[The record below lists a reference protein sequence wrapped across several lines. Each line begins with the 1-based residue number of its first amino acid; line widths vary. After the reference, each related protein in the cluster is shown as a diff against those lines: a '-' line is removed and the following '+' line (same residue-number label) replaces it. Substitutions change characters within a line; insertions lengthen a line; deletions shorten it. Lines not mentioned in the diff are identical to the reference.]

1 MEELVDLIATDASA
15 SDVSD
20 KIKDAL
26 MAKASAR
33 IDALRPEIASSV
45 FDAEAPEEE
54 EASVKTRRLKYYH
67 HWKQIRRRSV
77 FESTIQTT
85 MTTRKHFGTGGF

>member
-1 MEELVDLIATDASA
+1 MEELVDLIATDASP

-26 MAKASAR
+26 MAKAAAR
-33 IDALRPEIASSV
+33 IDAFRPDVASSI

-54 EASVKTRRLKYYH
+54 EEVSDEQPT
-67 HWKQIRRRSV
+67 
-77 FESTIQTT
+77 EEDE
-85 MTTRKHFGTGGF
+85 

>member
-26 MAKASAR
+26 MAKAAAR
-33 IDALRPEIASSV
+33 IDALKPDVASSV
-45 FDAEAPEEE
+45 FDVDASEEE
-54 EASVKTRRLKYYH
+54 EEVSDEQPTEED
-67 HWKQIRRRSV
+67 S
-77 FESTIQTT
+77 E
-85 MTTRKHFGTGGF
+85 

>member
-26 MAKASAR
+26 MAKASVR
-33 IDALRPEIASSV
+33 IDALRPEVASTV

-54 EASVKTRRLKYYH
+54 EVSDEQPTEE
-67 HWKQIRRRSV
+67 
-77 FESTIQTT
+77 ESE
-85 MTTRKHFGTGGF
+85 

>member
-26 MAKASAR
+26 MAKAAAR
-33 IDALRPEIASSV
+33 IDAFKPEIAPSV
-45 FDAEAPEEE
+45 FDAEVPEEE
-54 EASVKTRRLKYYH
+54 EVSDEQPT
-67 HWKQIRRRSV
+67 
-77 FESTIQTT
+77 EEDE
-85 MTTRKHFGTGGF
+85 

>member
-26 MAKASAR
+26 MAKAAVR
-33 IDALRPEIASSV
+33 IDALRPEIASDV
-45 FDAEAPEEE
+45 FDGEAPEE
-54 EASVKTRRLKYYH
+54 
-67 HWKQIRRRSV
+67 
-77 FESTIQTT
+77 
-85 MTTRKHFGTGGF
+85 

>member
-26 MAKASAR
+26 MAKAAAR
-33 IDALRPEIASSV
+33 IDAFKPDIASSV
-45 FDAEAPEEE
+45 FDAEVPEEE
-54 EASVKTRRLKYYH
+54 EVSDEQPT
-67 HWKQIRRRSV
+67 
-77 FESTIQTT
+77 EEDE
-85 MTTRKHFGTGGF
+85 

>member
-26 MAKASAR
+26 MAKAATR

-45 FDAEAPEEE
+45 FDEVPEEE
-54 EASVKTRRLKYYH
+54 EVSDEQPT
-67 HWKQIRRRSV
+67 
-77 FESTIQTT
+77 EEDE
-85 MTTRKHFGTGGF
+85 

>member
-26 MAKASAR
+26 MAKAAAR
-33 IDALRPEIASSV
+33 IDALKPEIAATV
-45 FDAEAPEEE
+45 FDAEESEEE
-54 EASVKTRRLKYYH
+54 EVSDEQPT
-67 HWKQIRRRSV
+67 
-77 FESTIQTT
+77 EEDE
-85 MTTRKHFGTGGF
+85 

>member
-26 MAKASAR
+26 MAKAAIR

-45 FDAEAPEEE
+45 FDAEASEEE
-54 EASVKTRRLKYYH
+54 EVSDEQPT
-67 HWKQIRRRSV
+67 
-77 FESTIQTT
+77 EEDE
-85 MTTRKHFGTGGF
+85 

>member
-26 MAKASAR
+26 MVKASTR
-33 IDALRPEIASSV
+33 IDALRPEMASTV
-45 FDAEAPEEE
+45 FDGEAPEEE
-54 EASVKTRRLKYYH
+54 EVSDEQPTEED
-67 HWKQIRRRSV
+67 S
-77 FESTIQTT
+77 E
-85 MTTRKHFGTGGF
+85 

>member
-26 MAKASAR
+26 MAKAAAR
-33 IDALRPEIASSV
+33 IDAFKPEVASTV
-45 FDAEAPEEE
+45 FDGEAPEEE
-54 EASVKTRRLKYYH
+54 EGVDELEDE
-67 HWKQIRRRSV
+67 
-77 FESTIQTT
+77 ESTEEDE
-85 MTTRKHFGTGGF
+85 

>member
-26 MAKASAR
+26 MAKAAAR
-33 IDALRPEIASSV
+33 IDAFKPNVASTV
-45 FDAEAPEEE
+45 FDGEVPEEE
-54 EASVKTRRLKYYH
+54 EVVDELEDE
-67 HWKQIRRRSV
+67 
-77 FESTIQTT
+77 ESTEEDE
-85 MTTRKHFGTGGF
+85 